1 CKRKS
6 GLIHL
11 ALTRELFTIYYLRFF
26 MKHLGFV
33 GKSTEYIGY
42 THVEIINSSLR
53 LSFNVPLT
61 NNVEETFKKIVD
73 NNYDLLMSTSAEM
86 SFELENETLEILE
99 KVIREQGIETEEFI
113 QNTLIK
119 FINQNGLD
127 TTKSN
132 L

>member
-1 CKRKS
+1 
-6 GLIHL
+6 
-11 ALTRELFTIYYLRFF
+11 
-26 MKHLGFV
+26 MKHLGFG